1 MSTTI
6 IRIDDRKF
14 RLANQAEGSSVHADI
29 VAAPTR
35 AVKDSSTEFHA
46 LGEQRWQEY
55 QRTGEYLDYDDFKA
69 YTLGIAR
76 GEALSKPPVLTTSAY
91 PTSQ

>member
-1 MSTTI
+1 MSTTT
-6 IRIDDRKF
+6 IRIDDRKAH
-14 RLANQAEGSSVHADI
+14 LANQAEGSSVHAYI

-35 AVKDSSTEFHA
+35 AAKDGNAEFHA

-69 YTLGIAR
+69 YALGIAR
-76 GEALSKPPVLTTSAY
+76 GEASSKPPVRTTNAHR
-91 PTSQ
+91 TSQ